1 MKYFL
6 ITAFYQNGDK
16 YVTRRDSKRLLN
28 NLLQEIINEKDII
41 KFTVEERL

>member
-28 NLLQEIINEKDII
+28 NLVQEIINEKDII

>member
-28 NLLQEIINEKDII
+28 NLLEEIINQKDII